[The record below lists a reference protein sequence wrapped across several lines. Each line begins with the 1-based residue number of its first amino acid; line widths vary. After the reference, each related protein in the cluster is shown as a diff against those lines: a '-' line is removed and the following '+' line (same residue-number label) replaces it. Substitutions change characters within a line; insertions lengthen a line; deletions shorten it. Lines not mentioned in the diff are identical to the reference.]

1 MKSRRVTTVAS
12 PPEKLLLSMLLHVIF
27 LNECGFPTDPLQ
39 IEYKNRVE
47 DRDQQQGDEG
57 RDGESAHLG
66 VAEGFPE
73 RAAFE
78 SERKQSKDRGGH
90 SDHHRSNTLNPGIRK
105 SALQGPSLFVNS
117 LDEVA
122 DHHD

>member
-12 PPEKLLLSMLLHVIF
+12 SPEKLSRSLRLHGIF
-27 LNECGFPTDPLQ
+27 RNVCGFPSDPLQ

-66 VAEGFPE
+66 VAEGLPE

-78 SERKQSKDRGGH
+78 SERKQSKNRDGH
-90 SDHHRSNTLNPGIRK
+90 SDNTRANTRNPGVRN
-105 SALQGPSLFVNS
+105 SARQRVY
-117 LDEVA
+117 
-122 DHHD
+122 

>member
-12 PPEKLLLSMLLHVIF
+12 PPEKLSRSLRLHGIF
-27 LNECGFPTDPLQ
+27 RNVCGFPSDPLQ

-90 SDHHRSNTLNPGIRK
+90 SDHHRSNTLNPGNRK
-105 SALQGPSLFVNS
+105 NALHKLSLFIDP
-117 LDEVA
+117 LLQLL
-122 DHHD
+122 